1 MKHERLLWI
10 VLVVLLCI
18 GFTMYGNDVNTA
30 GYANEE
36 MEPATPAGPGD
47 VAPPMSEQ
55 PFDQRPG
62 TDRITGMV
70 AYGEFIPAAISS
82 VETSGALRLTEI
94 MRQEALPPDAAEI
107 FVDEFEG
114 RAVMVEGYLDSG
126 WIYEAEV
133 IEVASPIL
141 SEVVK
146 YLILE

>member
-1 MKHERLLWI
+1 MKLERLLWI
-10 VLVVLLCI
+10 VLVVLLCT
-18 GFTMYGNDVNTA
+18 GFMMYENGVDTP
-30 GYANEE
+30 GYASEE
-36 MEPATPAGPGD
+36 MAPATPAAPGD
-47 VAPPMSEQ
+47 TAPPMFEPPS
-55 PFDQRPG
+55 DQRPG

-82 VETSGALRLTEI
+82 VETGGALRLTEI
-94 MRQEALPPDAAEI
+94 ARQEAVPPDAAEI
-107 FVDEFEG
+107 FLDEFEG